1 MFFIQTFSFFL
12 SVCVSF
18 SLSPSASSTSFAGC
32 PRAPVVSQGIS
43 PFSFSS
49 FGPYLKNKREG
60 GGVFPLESLF
70 LPLSSLL
77 DRSSCIDRGGGRSSF
92 LPAMG
97 GDRGVQRRRLNN
109 GRCWRGRSGIQNS
122 ISHAPG
128 KRGGDREGEDACN
141 SCVRLPEGWRRYTD
155 TSPPCSED
163 GMERRSV
170 PFTTVIYPDGCSLI
184 RPLLFATVS
193 LGVPSW
199 IASLPPSLP
208 HSAAWYCA

>member
-1 MFFIQTFSFFL
+1 MFFIQTFSFFS

-32 PRAPVVSQGIS
+32 PRAPVVSQGIPPLFLS
-43 PFSFSS
+43 PPSDHISKTK
-49 FGPYLKNKREG
+49 GREG
-60 GGVFPLESLF
+60 ACSRLESLF

-109 GRCWRGRSGIQNS
+109 GRCWRGGSGIQNS

-155 TSPPCSED
+155 TFSPP
-163 GMERRSV
+163 
-170 PFTTVIYPDGCSLI
+170 
-184 RPLLFATVS
+184 
-193 LGVPSW
+193 
-199 IASLPPSLP
+199 PPSLQ
-208 HSAAWYCA
+208 